1 MDAASG
7 HGGLSMD
14 MAGHDAEWM
23 GLALAQARE
32 AAEAGE
38 VPVGAVV
45 VKDGRVI
52 ATGRNAPMAEHDPTA
67 HAEVVALR
75 EAGRALGNYRLEGC
89 TLYVTLEPCA
99 MCSGAMLHARLDRVV
114 FGASDPRTGVAG
126 SVLNLFDH
134 PQLNH
139 QTEVK
144 GGVLA
149 QACGQ
154 LLKDFFKPK
163 RMNPHPLRED
173 ALRTPEEAFAGL
185 PDYPWEPHHVSDL
198 PSIAGLRMHYLDE
211 GDAQAPLTWL
221 CLHGNPAW
229 SYLYRKMV
237 PVWLAA
243 GHRVVAPDLIGFGK
257 SDKPKKDSFHTFDTH
272 RRSLLDLIERLDL
285 HNVVL
290 VVQDWGGILGLTLP
304 MAAPERYKGLL
315 LMNTTLATGEQALS
329 DGFLAWRD
337 WCQSQPLFDV
347 GKLFARGNRSMTPAE
362 TAAYNAPFPDK
373 GYRAALRAF
382 PPMVPEFADSP
393 GAALSRQARDFWQH
407 HWHGQSFMAIG
418 QQDPVLGESV
428 MRHLRSQIQGCP
440 EPMLLP
446 DAGHFVQE
454 QGRAIA
460 QAAVRHFRP

>member
-1 MDAASG
+1 
-7 HGGLSMD
+7 
-14 MAGHDAEWM
+14 M
-23 GLALAQARE
+23 GLALEQARQ
-32 AAEAGE
+32 AAEEGE

-45 VKDGRVI
+45 VKDGQVI
-52 ATGRNAPMAEHDPTA
+52 ATGRNSPIASHDPTA
-67 HAEVVALR
+67 HAEVMALR
-75 EAGRALGNYRLEGC
+75 EAARVVGTYRLEGC
-89 TLYVTLEPCA
+89 TLYVTLEPCS

-114 FGASDPRTGVAG
+114 FGAADPRTGAAG

-134 PQLNH
+134 RQLNP
-139 QTEVK
+139 QTQVM

-149 QACGQ
+149 EECGQ
-154 LLKDFFKPK
+154 MLRDFFKP
-163 RMNPHPLRED
+163 RRINTDPVRED
-173 ALRTPEEAFAGL
+173 ALRTPDTAFAGL
-185 PDYPWEPHHVSDL
+185 PDYPWQPRYVNDL

-211 GDAQAPLTWL
+211 GDANAPFTWL

-229 SYLYRKMV
+229 SYLYRKMI

-257 SDKPKKDSFHTFDTH
+257 SDKPKKDSFHQFETH
-272 RRSLLDLIERLDL
+272 RQSLLDLIERLDL
-285 HNVVL
+285 QRVVL

-315 LMNTTLATGEQALS
+315 VMNTTLATGEAPLS
-329 DGFLAWRD
+329 AGFLAWRD

-393 GAALSRQARDFWQH
+393 GAAISRQARDFWRNDR
-407 HWHGQSFMAIG
+407 HGQTFMAIG
-418 QQDPVLGESV
+418 QQDPVLGEPV
-428 MRHLRSQIQGCP
+428 MRQLQGQIKGCL

-460 QAAVRHFRP
+460 EAAVRHFKP